1 MRQTSPHTRDLIER
15 LREPLSLREKL
26 TGSRDYQA
34 ILSEIGDSNETAAI
48 IDILPFIFSRGD
60 TAQAA
65 AAAVHKLLLGTS
77 LTDLPWLDSALRYS
91 STYFA
96 PDFNHWNNLLP
107 TKIDELER
115 FGEASVSLLGLASFH
130 LNGYVREG
138 AIRKLSLIRTGVE
151 VRFFIIRLNDWV
163 SSIRDAAYQAIRS
176 RIKPEYCRTFIA
188 SYTLLSRLEYAGRAD
203 HSEII
208 SAVNQL
214 LQSDECR
221 PALLE
226 SLTSEDRFLRRA
238 SFKLALDP
246 TKSDVQ
252 EVVRQALKDDDT
264 VIRQRAAQTIASA
277 FEGETLEHFRE
288 LMKRDRFMPVRRE
301 ALRIAIKLNAP
312 HVIEELHDALLDPH
326 VSMREEARYHL
337 KRIQPIDVAAFY
349 RQHLSQAEGGTLYS
363 AISGLG
369 ETGRAED
376 DSLLIPYTTHAS
388 SRIRSAAIKALA
400 KVNRGAHVDLFV
412 NAVKDEVPYVSRQA
426 LGALTQKGWWLRAE
440 SIWELFSS
448 ASHTHVKRNAL
459 SLIEKLGK
467 WESVPLILRALT
479 DSDED
484 IAAMSRAAIA
494 RWLGRVNRS
503 FSSPTPEQL
512 RRLRDELANVDNLID
527 EETREQLLFSLKGL
541 NKGPS
546 SCDTIHL
553 FYRDPLA

>member
-1 MRQTSPHTRDLIER
+1 MRQTSPHTRDLIQQLHER
-15 LREPLSLREKL
+15 PNPV
-26 TGSRDYQA
+26 
-34 ILSEIGDSNETAAI
+34 ILSEIADSNEISAI

-60 TAQAA
+60 IAHAA
-65 AAAVHKLLLGTS
+65 AAAVHELLLGTA
-77 LTDLPWLDSALRYS
+77 LTDLPWLDSALRSS
-91 STYFA
+91 STYFTT
-96 PDFNHWNNLLP
+96 DFYKWNKLLP

-130 LNGYVREG
+130 LNGYVRED
-138 AIRKLSLIRTGVE
+138 AIRKLSRITTGVE
-151 VRFFIIRLNDWV
+151 VRFFILRLNDWV
-163 SSIRDAAYQAIRS
+163 SSIRDTAYQAIRS
-176 RIKPEYCRTFIA
+176 RIKPEYCRTFIS

-226 SLTSEDRFLRRA
+226 SLKSEDRFLRRA
-238 SFKLALDP
+238 SFKLALDQ
-246 TKSDVQ
+246 TKPDVQ
-252 EVVRQALKDDDT
+252 EVVRQALNDDDT
-264 VIRQRAAQTIASA
+264 VVRQWAAQTISSS

-301 ALRIAIKLNAP
+301 ALRIAIKLNQP
-312 HVIEELHDALLDPH
+312 HVVEELHNALLDSH

-337 KRIQPIDVAAFY
+337 KKIEPIDVAAFY
-349 RQHLSQAEGGTLYS
+349 RQHLSEAEDRTLYS

-388 SRIRSAAIKALA
+388 SRIRSTTLKALA

-412 NAVKDEVPYVSRQA
+412 NALKDEVPHVSRQA
-426 LGALTQKGWWLRAE
+426 LRALTEKGWWLRAE

-448 ASHTHVKRNAL
+448 ASHIHVKRNAL

-467 WESVPLILRALT
+467 WESIPLILRALSDT
-479 DSDED
+479 DEE
-484 IAAMSRAAIA
+484 IVTMSRAGIA
-494 RWLGRVNRS
+494 RWLGGVNRN

-512 RRLRDELANVDNLID
+512 QRLRDALLTADNLID
-527 EETREQLLFSLKGL
+527 EETREQLLFSMKGF
-541 NKGPS
+541 G
-546 SCDTIHL
+546 
-553 FYRDPLA
+553 